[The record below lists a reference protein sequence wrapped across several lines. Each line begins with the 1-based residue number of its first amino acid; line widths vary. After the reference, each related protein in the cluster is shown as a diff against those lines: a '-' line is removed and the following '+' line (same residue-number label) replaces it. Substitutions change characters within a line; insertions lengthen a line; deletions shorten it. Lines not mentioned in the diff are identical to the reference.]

1 MFSTPQNSTSSFF
14 NLITNRALGLSLKPA
29 GLYVRLYTP
38 HLSCFI
44 HFNYAGFTLERLAGL
59 CGCFSKSRPPLFE
72 ERPIVLPSSFVL
84 NIYIYFFLSK
94 KYFIL
99 FYILSCW
106 REGEK
111 VYFQNKLFIFCLS
124 WVGKEN
130 RRPHQRI
137 YSHFPFKL
145 KKIYF
150 LFYFFHFNI
159 FQPCFFC
166 QQNSN

>member
-1 MFSTPQNSTSSFF
+1 MSDSILPTSLVLSIIYPFLSIFCYPLFIHIIYPLCMIYTKEVGWSAWLFF
-14 NLITNRALGLSLKPA
+14 KKPLSL
-29 GLYVRLYTP
+29 
-38 HLSCFI
+38 
-44 HFNYAGFTLERLAGL
+44 
-59 CGCFSKSRPPLFE
+59 PLFE
-72 ERPIVLPSSFVL
+72 KRPIVLPSSLVL

-145 KKIYF
+145 
-150 LFYFFHFNI
+150 
-159 FQPCFFC
+159 
-166 QQNSN
+166 

>member
-1 MFSTPQNSTSSFF
+1 MSDSILLTSLVLSIIYPFLSIF
-14 NLITNRALGLSLKPA
+14 CYPLFIHIIYPLCMIYTKEVGQSDRLLFKKPLSL
-29 GLYVRLYTP
+29 
-38 HLSCFI
+38 
-44 HFNYAGFTLERLAGL
+44 
-59 CGCFSKSRPPLFE
+59 PLFE
-72 ERPIVLPSSFVL
+72 KRPIVLPSSSLVL

-106 REGEK
+106 REGEN
-111 VYFQNKLFIFCLS
+111 VYFQNKLLIFCLS

-145 KKIYF
+145 KNLFSILLFSSQHILTLLF
-150 LFYFFHFNI
+150 LPTKF
-159 FQPCFFC
+159 
-166 QQNSN
+166 